1 MTIPAFKFQ
10 TLSLT
15 YIFFPFTSSIPK
27 ARRCCPIS
35 LLPSTAQRVYLFTPA
50 GLNTKLVL
58 VSLFATVGIV
68 GFLGNMLI
76 HYFISTKKKTNS
88 FIQTASFVRN
98 FNFYIK
104 SLALSDMLS
113 NAGSV
118 PLVCVQIMFDV
129 FQHGWARV

>member
-1 MTIPAFKFQ
+1 MLSNQSSPFNSTEIQ
-10 TLSLT
+10 T
-15 YIFFPFTSSIPK
+15 
-27 ARRCCPIS
+27 
-35 LLPSTAQRVYLFTPA
+35 RVYLFTPA

-118 PLVCVQIMFDV
+118 PLVCVFDV